1 MRSSY
6 VLAVAL
12 TIPVLQGCFGLVA
25 AGAGAGVG
33 TAVLVSQDRRTV
45 GAITEDQEIEFKA
58 RARITEALKDRA
70 HISVTSYNRTV
81 LLSGEAPTEEI
92 KSQVEA
98 IVADMSNV
106 KAIENDIQIAAPSS
120 LTSRA
125 NDSYITSKVKARM
138 LDAQRFQA
146 NHVKVVTENNVVY
159 LLGLV
164 TRKEGEDAAEIART
178 TEGVQ
183 KVVKVFEYVTL

>member
-1 MRSSY
+1 
-6 VLAVAL
+6 
-12 TIPVLQGCFGLVA
+12 
-25 AGAGAGVG
+25 AGAGVG
-33 TAVLVSQDRRTV
+33 TAVLVAEDRRTV
-45 GAITEDQEIEFKA
+45 GAITEDQEIELKA
-58 RARITEALKDRA
+58 RGRISEQVKEAV

-81 LLSGEAPTEEI
+81 LLTGQAPSAEI
-92 KSQVEA
+92 KKQIEA

-106 KAIENDIQIAAPSS
+106 RAIENDIQIAAPSS

-125 NDSYITSKVKARM
+125 NDSYLTSKVKARM
-138 LDAQRFQA
+138 LDSQQFQV

-164 TRKEGEDAAEIART
+164 TRKEAEAAAEIART
-178 TEGVQ
+178 TDGVQ

>member
-1 MRSSY
+1 MRIFVFSM
-6 VLAVAL
+6 AL
-12 TIPVLQGCFGLVA
+12 ILPMLQGCFPLVA
-25 AGAGAGVG
+25 GGAAAGVG
-33 TAVLVSQDRRTV
+33 GAVLVAEDRRTV
-45 GAITEDQEIEFKA
+45 GSITEDQEIEFKA
-58 RARITEALKDRA
+58 RARVAEQVKEPT

-81 LLSGEAPTEEI
+81 LLTGQAPSEEI
-92 KSQVEA
+92 KKQVEA
-98 IVADMSNV
+98 LVADMSNV
-106 KAIENDIQIAAPSS
+106 RAIENDIQIAAPSS

-125 NDSYITSKVKARM
+125 NDSYLTSKVKARM
-138 LDAQRFQA
+138 LDAKQFQA

-164 TRKEGEDAAEIART
+164 TRKEAEAATEIART

>member
-25 AGAGAGVG
+25 AGAG
-33 TAVLVSQDRRTV
+33 TAVLVSEDRRTV

-138 LDAQRFQA
+138 LDARFQA

>member
-1 MRSSY
+1 MRIQHA
-6 VLAVAL
+6 LAAAL
-12 TIPVLQGCFGLVA
+12 VVPLLQGCFGMVA

-33 TAVLVSQDRRTV
+33 TAVLMAQDRRSV

-58 RARITEALKDRA
+58 RTRISESLKERA

-81 LLSGEAPTEEI
+81 LLTGQAPTDEI
-92 KSQVEA
+92 KAQVQA
-98 IVADMSNV
+98 IVADMPNV
-106 KAIENDIQIAAPSS
+106 KAIENDIQIAAPSALS
-120 LTSRA
+120 ARA

-159 LLGLV
+159 LMGLV

>member
-1 MRSSY
+1 MRIL
-6 VLAVAL
+6 VLLTTVL
-12 TIPVLQGCFGLVA
+12 TIPLLQGCFGLA
-25 AGAGAGVG
+25 AVGAGAGVG
-33 TAVLVSQDRRTV
+33 TAVLVSEDRRTV
-45 GAITEDQEIEFKA
+45 GAITEDQEIELKA
-58 RARITEALKDRA
+58 RGRISEQVKEAV

-81 LLSGEAPTEEI
+81 LLTGQAPSAEI
-92 KSQVEA
+92 KKQIEA

-106 KAIENDIQIAAPSS
+106 RAIENDIQIAAPSS

-125 NDSYITSKVKARM
+125 NDSYLTSKVKARM
-138 LDAQRFQA
+138 LDSEQFQV

-164 TRKEGEDAAEIART
+164 TRKEAEAAAEIART
-178 TEGVQ
+178 TDGVQ

>member
-6 VLAVAL
+6 LLAMAL
-12 TIPVLQGCFGLVA
+12 TIPLLQGCLGLV
-25 AGAGAGVG
+25 AGAGVG
-33 TAVLVSQDRRTV
+33 TVALVSQDRRTV

-58 RARITEALKDRA
+58 RARINEAFKERV
-70 HISVTSYNRTV
+70 HISVTSYNRTI
-81 LLSGEAPTEEI
+81 LLTGEAPTGEMKAQIE
-92 KSQVEA
+92 S

-120 LTSRA
+120 LTSRS
-125 NDSYITSKVKARM
+125 NDTYLTSKVKARM

-164 TRKEGEDAAEIART
+164 TRKEGDDAAEIART

>member
-1 MRSSY
+1 MRLGY
-6 VLAVAL
+6 LLATVLVVPL
-12 TIPVLQGCFGLVA
+12 LNGCFGLIAGGA
-25 AGAGAGVG
+25 AAGVG
-33 TAVLVSQDRRTV
+33 TAVLVADDRRTV

-58 RARITEALKDRA
+58 RARISEALKDRA

-81 LLSGEAPTEEI
+81 LLTGEAPTEEMRT
-92 KSQVEA
+92 QVEA

-106 KAIENDIQIAAPSS
+106 KAIENDIQIAAPSALS
-120 LTSRA
+120 SRA

-138 LDAQRFQA
+138 LDARRFQA

-164 TRKEGEDAAEIART
+164 TRKEAEDAAEIART

-183 KVVKVFEYVTL
+183 KVVKVFEYITS

>member
-1 MRSSY
+1 MRSRY
-6 VLAVAL
+6 LLATAL
-12 TIPVLQGCFGLVA
+12 IVPLLQGCFGLVA

-33 TAVLVSQDRRTV
+33 TAVLVADDRRTV

-58 RARITEALKDRA
+58 RARISETLKERA

-81 LLSGEAPTEEI
+81 LLTGEAPTEEMRAQI
-92 KSQVEA
+92 EA

-106 KAIENDIQIAAPSS
+106 KAIENDIQIAAPSALS
-120 LTSRA
+120 SRA

-183 KVVKVFEYVTL
+183 KVVKVFEYVTM

>member
-6 VLAVAL
+6 LLAMAL
-12 TIPVLQGCFGLVA
+12 TIPLLQGCFGLVA

-33 TAVLVSQDRRTV
+33 TVALVSQDRRTV

-58 RARITEALKDRA
+58 RARINEALKERV
-70 HISVTSYNRTV
+70 HISVTSYNRTI
-81 LLSGEAPTEEI
+81 LLTGEAPTGEMKAQIE
-92 KSQVEA
+92 S

-120 LTSRA
+120 LTSRS
-125 NDSYITSKVKARM
+125 NDTYLTSKVKARM

-164 TRKEGEDAAEIART
+164 TRKEGDDAAEIART

>member
-1 MRSSY
+1 MRILFLLVTVS
-6 VLAVAL
+6 
-12 TIPVLQGCFGLVA
+12 TIPLLQGCFGLA
-25 AGAGAGVG
+25 AATVGAGVG
-33 TAVLVSQDRRTV
+33 TAVLVAEDRRTV

-58 RARITEALKDRA
+58 RARISEQVKEAA
-70 HISVTSYNRTV
+70 HVSVTSYNRTV
-81 LLSGEAPTEEI
+81 LLTGQAPSEEV
-92 KSQVEA
+92 KKQVEA

-106 KAIENDIQIAAPSS
+106 RAIENDIQIAAPSS

-125 NDSYITSKVKARM
+125 NDSYLTSKVKARM
-138 LDAQRFQA
+138 LDAQKFQV
-146 NHVKVVTENNVVY
+146 NYVKVVTENNVVY

-164 TRKEGEDAAEIART
+164 TRKEAEEAAEIART

>member
-1 MRSSY
+1 MR
-6 VLAVAL
+6 VLLLLAFS
-12 TIPVLQGCFGLVA
+12 IPALQGCFGLVA

-33 TAVLVSQDRRTV
+33 TAVLVAEDRRTF

-58 RARITEALKDRA
+58 RSRIAEALKEAA

-81 LLSGEAPTEEI
+81 LLTGQAPAEDA
-92 KSQVEA
+92 KRQVEA
-98 IVADMSNV
+98 IVAGMSNV
-106 KAIENDIQIAAPSS
+106 RAIENDIVIAAPSS
-120 LTSRA
+120 LTSRT
-125 NDSYITSKVKARM
+125 NDSYLTSKVKARM
-138 LDAQRFQA
+138 LDAQQFQV

-164 TRKEGEDAAEIART
+164 TRKEGEAAAEIART
-178 TEGVQ
+178 TDGVQ

>member
-6 VLAVAL
+6 VLALAL
-12 TIPVLQGCFGLVA
+12 TIPVLQGCFGMVA
-25 AGAGAGVG
+25 AGAG
-33 TAVLVSQDRRTV
+33 TAVLVSEDRRTV
-45 GAITEDQEIEFKA
+45 GAMTEDQEIEFKA